1 MDPAQNAD
9 YAAGMLAGLLKEYGG
24 NVREALSA
32 YNAGSPT
39 ATGTKTRWSDGS
51 DLSYAD
57 SVLRHYQRL
66 TGNEPDEPA
75 HLTAV
80 AESNAAMASV
90 DALRSQAQQL
100 PLAMPALAPPALSSA
115 SHARAFHRE
124 ATNYLQLV
132 NDDTNE
138 TDS

>member
-9 YAAGMLAGLLKEYGG
+9 YAAGMLEGLLKQYGG
-24 NVREALSA
+24 NVRDALSA

-39 ATGTKTRWSDGS
+39 ATGTKTRWADGC

-66 TGNEPDEPA
+66 TGGEPEEPA
-75 HLTAV
+75 HSAAV
-80 AESNAAMASV
+80 AESNTAIASV
-90 DALRSQAQQL
+90 DALRNQSQRL
-100 PLAMPALAPPALSSA
+100 PLAMPPLTMPTLSLA
-115 SHARAFHRE
+115 SHPRGFHRE